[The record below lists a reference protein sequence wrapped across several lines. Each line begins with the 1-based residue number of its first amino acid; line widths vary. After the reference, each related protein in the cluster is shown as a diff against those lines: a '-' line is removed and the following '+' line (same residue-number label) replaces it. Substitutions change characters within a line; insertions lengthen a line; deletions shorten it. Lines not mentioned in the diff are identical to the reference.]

1 MKHPQH
7 SRPLVAGLVG
17 ATLAPAIGVLAYSMA
32 AAQALPSSANDWWGV
47 SLLLLI
53 VGVFSLAGVLV
64 LGLPYVLWLRGR
76 VWLSWLNVIVGAA
89 VAGMLHLTAIGWLF
103 SWDRQLPALLDL
115 WPGVVLGA
123 LSGLGFCV
131 GSWPNNSFKPTP
143 LRGAA

>member
-1 MKHPQH
+1 MTHPQH
-7 SRPLVAGLVG
+7 SRSLVAGLVG
-17 ATLAPAIGVLAYSMA
+17 AILAPAFGVLAYSMA

-53 VGVFSLAGVLV
+53 AVTFSLAGVLL

-76 VWLSWLNVIVGAA
+76 FWLSWLNVIVGAA
-89 VAGMLHLTAIGWLF
+89 VAGTLHLTAIGWLF

-115 WPGVVLGA
+115 WPGVILGA

-131 GSWPNNSFKPTP
+131 GAWPNNSFKPKP
-143 LRGAA
+143 LRGSA